1 MTHNDTPTRLILAS
15 SSPYRHKLLSRL
27 KLAFD
32 WADPNID
39 ESTLPGESAMSLSQR
54 LSRQK
59 AQAIGDDH
67 SDPLI
72 IGSDQVAACDNRLLG
87 KPGSVDAAREQLA
100 FCSGKHIVFFT
111 SVALWRPSHQLLRE
125 DTESV
130 EVSMRT
136 LTSREID
143 AYIAADKPIDCA
155 GSFKVESLGISLFR
169 SITARDPT
177 ALEGLPLITLS
188 AMLRDAGYPVP

>member
-32 WADPNID
+32 WADPSID
-39 ESTLPGESAMSLSQR
+39 ESTLPGESAMGLSQR

-59 AQAIGDDH
+59 AQAIGDNH
-67 SDPLI
+67 GDPLI

-87 KPGSVDAAREQLA
+87 KPGSADAAREQLA

-111 SVALWRPSHQLLRE
+111 SIALWRPSHQLLRE
-125 DTESV
+125 ETESV

-136 LTSREID
+136 LTSREIN

-155 GSFKVESLGISLFR
+155 GSFKVESLGVSLFR

-188 AMLRDAGYPVP
+188 AMLRDAGYLVP

>member
-1 MTHNDTPTRLILAS
+1 MTHNNMPTRLILAS

-39 ESTLPGESAMSLSQR
+39 ESTLPGESAMVLSQR

-59 AQAIGDDH
+59 AQAVDGEDG
-67 SDPLI
+67 DPLI

-87 KPGSVDAAREQLA
+87 KPGSADAAREQLA
-100 FCSGKHIVFFT
+100 FCSGKHMVFFT
-111 SVALWRPSHQLLRE
+111 SIALWRPAHQLLRE
-125 DTESV
+125 EMESV

-155 GSFKVESLGISLFR
+155 GSFKVESLGISLFK
-169 SITARDPT
+169 SITTRDPT

>member
-1 MTHNDTPTRLILAS
+1 MTHNNMPTRLILAS

-39 ESTLPGESAMSLSQR
+39 ESTLPGESAMVLSQR

-59 AQAIGDDH
+59 AQAVDGEDG
-67 SDPLI
+67 DPLI

-87 KPGSVDAAREQLA
+87 KPGSADAAREQLA

-111 SVALWRPSHQLLRE
+111 SIALWRPAHQLLRE
-125 DTESV
+125 EMESV

-155 GSFKVESLGISLFR
+155 GSFKVESLGISLFK
-169 SITARDPT
+169 SITTRDPT

>member
-1 MTHNDTPTRLILAS
+1 MTHNNMPTRLILAS

-39 ESTLPGESAMSLSQR
+39 ESTLPGESAMVLSQR

-59 AQAIGDDH
+59 AQTVDGEDG
-67 SDPLI
+67 DPLI

-111 SVALWRPSHQLLRE
+111 SIALWRPSHQLLRE
-125 DTESV
+125 ETESV

>member
-1 MTHNDTPTRLILAS
+1 MTHNNMPTRLILAS

-39 ESTLPGESAMSLSQR
+39 ESTLPGESAMVLSQR

-59 AQAIGDDH
+59 AQAVDGEDG
-67 SDPLI
+67 DPLI

-87 KPGSVDAAREQLA
+87 KPGSADAAREQLA

-111 SVALWRPSHQLLRE
+111 SIALWRPAHQLLHE
-125 DTESV
+125 ETESV

-155 GSFKVESLGISLFR
+155 GSFKVESLGISLFK
-169 SITARDPT
+169 SISTRDPT

>member
-1 MTHNDTPTRLILAS
+1 MPTRLILAS

-39 ESTLPGESAMSLSQR
+39 ESTLPGESAMGLSQR

-59 AQAIGDDH
+59 AQAVGGDH
-67 SDPLI
+67 GDPLI

-87 KPGSVDAAREQLA
+87 KPGSLDAAREQLS

-111 SVALWRPSHQLLRE
+111 SIALWRPANQLLRE
-125 DTESV
+125 ETESV

-136 LTSREID
+136 LTHGEID
-143 AYIAADKPIDCA
+143 AYVAADKPIDCA

-169 SITARDPT
+169 SITTRDPT

-188 AMLRDAGYPVP
+188 AMLREAGYSVP